1 MQTPRLRL
9 ILYGVLYV
17 GAMLVIGSLIAFA
30 VTHSRSSS
38 APVSTPLALPS
49 PVLALPT
56 QTLHAVPTVAASP
69 IEIRPLP
76 TSTPLATFT
85 PAARAACYVVQR
97 GDTVNNLARRYN
109 VKSSAIMKANPWLLR
124 RKSYWLYPGDCL
136 VIPK

>member
-1 MQTPRLRL
+1 VQIPRNRL

-30 VTHSRSSS
+30 VTHSRSSG
-38 APVSTPLALPS
+38 APVSTPQALPS
-49 PVLALPT
+49 PITPMLR
-56 QTLHAVPTVAASP
+56 AVPTVAASP

-85 PAARAACYVVQR
+85 PAARATCYVVQR

-109 VKSSAIMKANPWLLR
+109 VKSSEIMKANPWLLR
-124 RKSYWLYPGDCL
+124 RKSYWLYPNDCL
-136 VIPK
+136 VIPR